1 MATVEVKNLN
11 KVLRQMKRLGVEMRD
26 LKDAFQRIGAKVTA
40 DATSGA
46 PVRSGRLSG
55 SVRQSRRQNS
65 VYIRAGGKRTYYAPY
80 VHWGTKEIRKNPWM
94 TRAAQKNAK
103 YALRELETEMQQLIN
118 QLGVGPRG

>member
-11 KVLRQMKRLGVEMRD
+11 KVLRQMKKLGVEARD

-46 PVRSGRLSG
+46 PVRSGALSR

-65 VYIRAGGKRTYYAPY
+65 VYIRAGGKRTYYAPF
-80 VHWGTKEIRKNPWM
+80 VHWGTKDIKRNRFM
-94 TRAAQKNAK
+94 TRAAERNAG
-103 YALRELETEMQQLIN
+103 YALKQLEMEMQSLIN